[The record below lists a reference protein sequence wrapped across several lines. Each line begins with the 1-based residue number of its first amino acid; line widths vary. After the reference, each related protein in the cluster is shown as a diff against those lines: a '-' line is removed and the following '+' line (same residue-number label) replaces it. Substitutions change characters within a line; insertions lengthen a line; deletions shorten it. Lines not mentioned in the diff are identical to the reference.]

1 MPVSTARVAEIIEH
15 ARRRGVA
22 HTAYH
27 YGVKQTTIERYLREA
42 REDAVPVGSAISR
55 GLLITDIH
63 LLHDEEE
70 HGSYTLVKKFAEAFR
85 PDWVVNLGDW
95 HDFPYL
101 SSFSEKN
108 ELEREG
114 RRVEKDVE
122 LGKRDLDW
130 WQGIT
135 DEFVMLQGN
144 HDERLDRFVEQA
156 PAFEWLLSAEKFFGF
171 RERGIAYY
179 PVREQP
185 YRRGK
190 LNMIHGW
197 YTNKYHAAKHLDR
210 MSGNIVYGHVH
221 EFQTEPKVLAAMS
234 EEIAAWSLGCLCD
247 KSPAYAKGR
256 PMKWSNGFA
265 VVYMDD
271 LGNFKLYPIRI
282 IHNSFIWN
290 GERYTLKEARKI
302 AA

>member
-1 MPVSTARVAEIIEH
+1 MPVSQERVKEIVELARS
-15 ARRRGVA
+15 RGVTF
-22 HTAYH
+22 TAYS
-27 YGVKQTTIERYLREA
+27 YNVKQSTIERYLREA
-42 REDAVPVGSAISR
+42 KEEGKPVGTVVSR
-55 GLLITDIH
+55 GLIITDIH

-70 HGSYTLVKKFAEAFR
+70 HGSYTLVKGFAEQWR

-95 HDFPYL
+95 HDFGYL

-114 RRVEKDVE
+114 RRVQKDVE
-122 LGKRDLDW
+122 LGNKDLDW
-130 WQGIT
+130 WQDKT
-135 DEFVMLQGN
+135 SEYVMLQGN

-156 PAFEWLLSAEKFFGF
+156 PAFEWLLSAEKFFRF
-171 RERGIAYY
+171 KERGIDYY

-185 YRRGK
+185 YKRGK

-197 YTNKYHAAKHLDR
+197 YANKYHAAKHLDKI
-210 MSGNIVYGHVH
+210 SGNLVYGHVH
-221 EFQTEPKVLAAMS
+221 EFQTESKVLAAMG

-256 PMKWSNGFA
+256 PMKWNNGFA

-271 LGNFKLYPIRI
+271 LGNFNLFPVRI
-282 IHNSFIWN
+282 INGSFMWE
-290 GERYTLKEARKI
+290 GERYSLREMARRV
-302 AA
+302 A